1 MNNGAGDLLDAAAA
15 LLGGHRSPGWQRA
28 VAVLTRQAVET
39 AIDDVWRAAAP
50 GMTAASGRSKLT
62 ALPEY
67 ADREVALAAGSLWGA
82 LSNACHVR
90 QYDLPPT
97 ASELTEWL
105 VLARSVAAGLPAG
118 VGATR

>member
-39 AIDDVWRAAAP
+39 AIDDVWRATEL
-50 GMTAASGRSKLT
+50 GMTAASWRSKLT

-67 ADREVALAAGSLWGA
+67 SDREVALIAGSLWGA

-90 QYDLPPT
+90 QYELPPT
-97 ASELTEWL
+97 ASELAEWL
-105 VLARSVAAGLPAG
+105 MAARSVVARLQPNVRAL
-118 VGATR
+118 R

>member
-1 MNNGAGDLLDAAAA
+1 MNGSAADLLGAAEA
-15 LLGGHRSPGWQRA
+15 LLAGHRSPGWQRS
-28 VAVLTRQAVET
+28 VAVLTRQAVEA

-67 ADREVALAAGSLWGA
+67 TSRDVALVAGSLWGA

-105 VLARSVAAGLPAG
+105 VLARSVAARLPAG